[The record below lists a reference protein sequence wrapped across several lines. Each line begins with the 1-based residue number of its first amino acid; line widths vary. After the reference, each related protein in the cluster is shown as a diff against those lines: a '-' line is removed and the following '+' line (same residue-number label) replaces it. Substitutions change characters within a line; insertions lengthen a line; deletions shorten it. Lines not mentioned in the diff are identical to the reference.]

1 MSDVLTWLFDVD
13 GFSPHG
19 FCLAWNPAVLVA
31 QVSADTAIAVSYLSV
46 AVTIATFARL
56 RGDLVF
62 PWIFRMIAIVFAL
75 CGIVHLS
82 DLAII
87 WLPVYDVQTVLKI
100 GAGLSSVATAIGLW
114 WLLPRALALPSPA
127 ALRAVNQRLECEV
140 AERSQAE
147 REALLAR
154 ERAERAS
161 AAKTEFLAVM
171 SHELRTPLTAIL
183 GFSDQLRHTLP
194 EAAEA
199 KRYASIICSSGN
211 HLLNLIN
218 DVLDFSRIDAG
229 HLQLQMSPVVVQ
241 EAVETSR
248 AMVEAAADAKTV
260 TVTADLAPDLPI
272 LYADEQ
278 RLRQVLINLLSNAV
292 KFTPAGGSVTIGAR
306 RASANEVELTVADT
320 GIGMAAED
328 IPRALETFQQ
338 LDNSLARSYGGVG
351 LGLPLANALVAL
363 HRGRLTIA
371 SEPGKGTT
379 VSVALPIGGPRAC
392 ESAS

>member
-1 MSDVLTWLFDVD
+1 MSDVLTWLLDVD
-13 GFSPHG
+13 GFAPHG
-19 FCLAWNPAVLVA
+19 FCLAWNPAVLIA
-31 QVSADTAIAVSYLSV
+31 QISADTAISLSYLSV
-46 AVTIATFARL
+46 AITLATFARL
-56 RGDLVF
+56 RGDLFF
-62 PWIFRMIAIVFAL
+62 PWIFRMIAMVFAL

-82 DLAII
+82 DLAIV
-87 WLPVYDVQTVLKI
+87 WLPVYDLQTVLKVI
-100 GAGLSSVATAIGLW
+100 TGLSSVATAIGLW

-127 ALRAVNQRLECEV
+127 ALRAINQRLEREV

-147 REALLAR
+147 REARFAR

-161 AAKTEFLAVM
+161 AAKSDFLAVM

-194 EAAEA
+194 ETAEA
-199 KRYASIICSSGN
+199 KRYADIISRSGN
-211 HLLNLIN
+211 HLLNLVN

-229 HLQLQMSPVVVQ
+229 HLQLQWGPVVIA

-248 AMVEAAADAKTV
+248 GMIEAAADAKALTV
-260 TVTADLAPDLPI
+260 TTDLAPDLPI

-292 KFTPAGGSVTIGAR
+292 KFTPAGGGITIGAR
-306 RASANEVELTVADT
+306 QVSVDEVELTVADT

-351 LGLPLANALVAL
+351 LGLPLANAIVAL
-363 HRGRLTIA
+363 HKGRLIIT

-379 VSVALPIGGPRAC
+379 VTVALPIGEPA
-392 ESAS
+392 AD